1 MKKIS
6 IMLLAALM
14 LFAFVACEPDTEEPA
29 EATLV
34 TPLAGTDKA
43 IVGET
48 EVTVSNLQENVKILA
63 DGTVEG
69 TLKYYEVGEGWDVA
83 DETEGLYLA
92 VELNL
97 EAGDKY
103 QVVNPN
109 SEGAKDGKEIE
120 VTAEDN
126 TLMIYLGKTKESV
139 QDSKVTITL
148 PEEDGTYGETPD
160 LTLTFKTVDVTGIP
174 TDAE

>member
-1 MKKIS
+1 MKKIA

-14 LFAFVACEPDTEEPA
+14 LFAFVACDDTTKEPA

-48 EVTVSNLQENVKILA
+48 EVTVSNLQENVKILE

-69 TLKYYEVGEGWDVA
+69 KFMYYTVGETWDVPT
-83 DETEGLYLA
+83 ETDGYYLA

-103 QVVNPN
+103 KVVNPN
-109 SEGAKDGKEIE
+109 SEGAKNGKEIE

-126 TLMIYLGKTKESV
+126 TLMIYLGKTEQSV
-139 QDSKVTITL
+139 KDSKVTITL
-148 PEEDGTYGETPD
+148 PEEDGTYGTTAD
-160 LTLTFKTVDVTGIP
+160 LELTFKTVDVVAK
-174 TDAE
+174 DAE